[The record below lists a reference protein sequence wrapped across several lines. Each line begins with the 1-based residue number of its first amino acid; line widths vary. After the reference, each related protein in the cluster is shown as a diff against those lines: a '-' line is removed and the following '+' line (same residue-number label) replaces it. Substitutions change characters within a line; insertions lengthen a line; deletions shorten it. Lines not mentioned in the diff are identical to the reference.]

1 MKLHIDARMFIAG
14 LLVVVVGLGITYW
27 KRQPGQTLPAGFVQG
42 NGRLEATQIDIASK
56 FAGRLKQVLV
66 KEGERVGSG
75 QVVAEMDV
83 ATLEAA
89 LREADAQVR
98 RAENARAAANAVV
111 AQRRQAEQTALA
123 IVAQRKSELDFSEK
137 QLQRSRQLVAQGF
150 NPPQKLDLDQTQK
163 QSAVALLSAAQS
175 QVSEAQA
182 AIIAAQAQAIEAQA
196 AIEAAQATRERL
208 QTDLTDAQLRAPR
221 DGRIQYRLAEP
232 GEILTPGGKILSL
245 IDLSDVYMTVFL
257 PEQTAG
263 RLPIGAEARIV
274 LDAAPQYVIPA
285 RVSYVAAQAQFTPKS
300 VETASERQKL
310 VFRVRLHLDPDDLRR
325 HEARVKTGLPGVAVV
340 RTDPSQPWPQRLNVK
355 LPPPLADTPAI
366 SDSSSTD
373 STAASQTPAR

>member
-1 MKLHIDARMFIAG
+1 MKLNIDPRIFIAG
-14 LLVVVVGLGITYW
+14 LLVVVVGLGVTYW
-27 KRQPGQTLPAGFVQG
+27 KRQPSKALPAGFVQG

-56 FAGRLKQVLV
+56 FAGRLKQVMV
-66 KEGERVGSG
+66 REGERVSAG
-75 QVVAEMDV
+75 QVVAEMEV

-89 LREADAQVR
+89 LREAEAQVR
-98 RAENARAAANAVV
+98 RAENARAAANAIV

-123 IVAQRKSELDFSEK
+123 IVAQRKSELAFSEK
-137 QLQRSRQLVAQGF
+137 QVQRSEQLVAHGF
-150 NPPQKLDLDQTQK
+150 NPPQKLDLDQTHK
-163 QSAVALLSAAQS
+163 QSALALLSAAQS

-182 AIIAAQAQAIEAQA
+182 AIVAAQAQAIEAQA

-208 QTDLTDAQLRAPR
+208 QTDLADAQLRAPR
-221 DGRIQYRLAEP
+221 TGRIQYRLAEP
-232 GEILTPGGKILSL
+232 GEILGAGGKILTL
-245 IDLSDVYMTVFL
+245 VDLSDVYMTVFL
-257 PEQTAG
+257 PEQSAG

-310 VFRVRLHLDPDDLRR
+310 VFRVRLHLDPEDLRQ

-340 RTDPSQPWPQRLNVK
+340 RTDPAQPWPLQLSVK
-355 LPPPLADTPAI
+355 LPPPLPADTADLTGASVVPA
-366 SDSSSTD
+366 
-373 STAASQTPAR
+373 APVRQP